1 MAGAGCWV
9 CGSARVKFNRNFN
22 LSMYGR
28 TAGAMERVSRP
39 RTQLMVQSSRSRRP
53 EAAEASRSAP
63 ERDDMRFWTARR
75 RRGAAAR
82 QLRLTNASWHLPFC
96 ASLSLL
102 RSCFFFDK
110 AWICR
115 FDCHGLFSK
124 EKPGTSFTVMP
135 RAAKNADTTISST
148 TRHVGSSLDA
158 MAA

>member
-1 MAGAGCWV
+1 
-9 CGSARVKFNRNFN
+9 
-22 LSMYGR
+22 
-28 TAGAMERVSRP
+28 
-39 RTQLMVQSSRSRRP
+39 MVQSSRSRRP

-110 AWICR
+110 AWICLL
-115 FDCHGLFSK
+115 DCQGRFSK
-124 EKPGTSFTVMP
+124 ENPGTSFTVIP
-135 RAAKNADTTISST
+135 RAAKKADTTISST
-148 TRHVGSSLDA
+148 TLQVGSSLDA
-158 MAA
+158 MAAYAARAPSSAKSNLIPTPLLP

>member
-1 MAGAGCWV
+1 
-9 CGSARVKFNRNFN
+9 
-22 LSMYGR
+22 
-28 TAGAMERVSRP
+28 
-39 RTQLMVQSSRSRRP
+39 MVQSSRSRRP

-96 ASLSLL
+96 ASRSED
-102 RSCFFFDK
+102 RSCFFFES
-110 AWICR
+110 AWICL
-115 FDCHGLFSK
+115 FDCQGRFSK

-135 RAAKNADTTISST
+135 LAAKNALTTISST
-148 TRHVGSSLDA
+148 TLQVGSSLEA